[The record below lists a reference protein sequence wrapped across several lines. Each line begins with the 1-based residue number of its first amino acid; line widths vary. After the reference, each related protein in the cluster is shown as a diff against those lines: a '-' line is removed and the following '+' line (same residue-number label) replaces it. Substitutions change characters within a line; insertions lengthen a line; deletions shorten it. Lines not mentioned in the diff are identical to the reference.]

1 MDYAV
6 GKHRGF
12 AFVEYHSPEDAE
24 EAAFNLDGSDFLGR
38 TLRVSLAQPNQA
50 GKLSSSSSGAIA
62 GLAADG
68 SQALW
73 KSDEWFRTQILED
86 AGGGGAGASEERARR
101 DEAETDAKALR
112 G

>member
-1 MDYAV
+1 MDYAA

-50 GKLSSSSSGAIA
+50 GKLSSSASGAIA
-62 GLAADG
+62 GPAADG

-86 AGGGGAGASEERARR
+86 ASGAGASEERARR

>member
-1 MDYAV
+1 MDYAA

-12 AFVEYHSPEDAE
+12 AFVEYHSPDDAE

-50 GKLSSSSSGAIA
+50 GKLSSSTSGASA
-62 GLAADG
+62 GSAADG

-86 AGGGGAGASEERARR
+86 AGGAGASEERARR